1 MNDRIKQSLSA
12 LVDGETDELEV
23 RRILNDIEHDSELR
37 DTWERYQMMG
47 SIMRNEPLAGVDLSK
62 GIMQALDDE
71 PMDEVPARQVPQTA
85 SAQPKRI
92 NWLASTAIA
101 ASVTVAVLL
110 GVRLNHDLQ
119 QPQPLAATG
128 QNAAETQQV
137 AGQAADAVNR
147 VATTAE
153 VGEQELQQAQ
163 QKLQEYVLQ
172 HAENAALNTG
182 RGMMPFARVA
192 SFEEPAADTAD
203 TSQNSSDGAAPAAT
217 EQ

>member
-23 RRILNDIEHDSELR
+23 RRILNDIEDDSELR
-37 DTWERYQMMG
+37 NTWERYQMMG

-71 PMDEVPARQVPQTA
+71 PMDEVPARQNPQTA

-92 NWLASTAIA
+92 NWLASTAVA

-128 QNAAETQQV
+128 PGAAETQQV
-137 AGQAADAVNR
+137 AEFVNP

-153 VGEQELQQAQ
+153 VSEQELQQAQ
-163 QKLQEYVLQ
+163 QKLHEYVLQ

-203 TSQNSSDGAAPAAT
+203 TLQNSSAGAAPAAT